1 MSSDHSD
8 ASQTSTIGGEDA
20 SELSPS
26 LQTRLTAW
34 NGSLPPFDMAFYH
47 AVCCEPAFESI
58 YESVQEISVQLSE
71 SPSNADLLKAWESSL
86 ASWRQCIFL
95 AYASVVPTNMWDL
108 YVDKFARSIPSELAQ
123 QRSKV
128 EDLWRQ
134 FPEPS
139 QRRNRL
145 DALTPVFSK

>member
-8 ASQTSTIGGEDA
+8 ASQASIVGGEDA
-20 SELSPS
+20 SELPSS
-26 LQTRLTAW
+26 LQAQLTAW
-34 NGSLPPFDMAFYH
+34 NGSLPPFDMAFYQ
-47 AVCCEPAFESI
+47 AVCCEPAFEAT

-71 SPSNADLLKAWESSL
+71 SPSNADLLKAWERSL

-95 AYASVVPTNMWDL
+95 AYAAVVPTTMWDL
-108 YVDKFARSIPSELAQ
+108 YVDKFTRAIPSELAK

-145 DALTPVFSK
+145 DALAPVFSK